1 MAKSV
6 NFSERFSLFS
16 GEPVSNSPV
25 IDFNLPDGTTL
36 PPEIIETTG
45 QTFEIASQKLRTQAF
60 GESYAVVEGLADGE
74 VEVEIT
80 PTADESGNG
89 GVIFRRS
96 DANNMFQFHV
106 SPSATNR
113 LRLVKV
119 ENGSNTVLK
128 DFNVSGYDPLQTRTL
143 KVVFAGD
150 DIKLYLDGVFQRS
163 EVSTFNQLATGVG
176 IRSDRSTLEYDNFAY
191 PTGEQ
196 VLEIAPNFLN
206 NTVLST
212 GDVMVRNGVWDIEI
226 NSSGAI
232 TENVQYTINNGQTWV
247 DFNLSAP
254 NGLTHSAPLA
264 FNAGEYDIKFRL
276 EESGFETES
285 THLIVSRY
293 VFLGKGQSNMAGFGK
308 AQYSTLQQPET
319 STSGFRPW
327 LIDKTDETMLMRQD
341 WDKVTSAVDSVTYNE
356 YANVGWMIRF
366 ANLIVTNE
374 DEPVVCIP
382 GALGGSTIAQNIKN
396 STYSSGGQTV
406 YSSGTRRV
414 NLTVG
419 GCTLVLYQQGEND
432 ANDNEGTTKA
442 SYASSLSGLVDD
454 HYQDYGV
461 PTLIVALGNIHRSNY
476 IGTGGDGDND
486 TGQVAIRAAQVE
498 VAASN
503 SNAFITEPLTDLI
516 LSDDGNADNVHF
528 STDTEFDAIANR
540 TYATLTAITSGSA
553 SANQAPT
560 ANAGSNQSVDAGTR
574 VTLNAS
580 GSTAGSYPIV
590 SYEWTQTQGDSV
602 SLIDLNT
609 ATPEFTS
616 PSENNSQTLRFSVV
630 PIDSEGN
637 RGAADTVD
645 ITVAAFVFE
654 GSVLQLID
662 TLAFEL
668 VTDGELMIYP
678 GRANREILK
687 LRPSDELGLVVDEDG
702 CLDFEHAD
710 NDIAKLEVVI
720 FNSTDKAIIDSD
732 NLAIVFE
739 GAEAHCRLGDF
750 NPTNANEPFDVGVI
764 VYIEGDS
771 RGVVAYNSSS
781 SSANQVRAYVQKRVG
796 I

>member
-1 MAKSV
+1 MAKSA

-106 SPSATNR
+106 SPNAANR

-226 NSSGAI
+226 NSSGTI
-232 TENVQYTINNGQTWV
+232 TENVQYTVDDGQTWL
-247 DFNLSAP
+247 DFSLSAP
-254 NGLTHSAPLA
+254 NGLTHSAPIP
-264 FNAGEYDIKFRL
+264 FTVGEYDIRFRL

-293 VFLGKGQSNMAGFGK
+293 ILLGKGQSNMAGFG
-308 AQYSTLQQPET
+308 QPQHSTLQLPAT

-341 WDKVTSAVDSVTYNE
+341 WDKVDTAVDAVTYNA

-366 ANLIVTNE
+366 ANLIVTTE

-382 GALGGSTIAQNIKN
+382 AALAGSTLSQNEKG
-396 STYSSGGQTV
+396 SSYSSSGQTI
-406 YSSGTRRV
+406 YGSGTRRA
-414 NLTVG
+414 NLVTG

-432 ANDNEGTTKA
+432 ANENEGTTKA
-442 SYASSLSGLVDD
+442 AYTLGLNTLVDN

-461 PTLIVALGNIHRSNY
+461 PTLIIPLGNVHRSNY
-476 IGTGGDGDND
+476 VGTGGDGDND

-528 STDTEFDAIANR
+528 STDTEFDTIANR

-553 SANQAPT
+553 SANQPPT
-560 ANAGSNQSVDAGTR
+560 ANAGTDLPTVTAGAQFQLNGSGVATQSGAAIVGYSWAQISTGTVVALSNPLINNPTGVAPSSDTAQTLTYELTVTDSNGLTAKDTVIVPVAAEVVAVESSNLSVTIKG
-574 VTLNAS
+574 S
-580 GSTAGSYPIV
+580 GSGVHEV
-590 SYEWTQTQGDSV
+590 SIFEISDLSTVIYNGDA
-602 SLIDLNT
+602 I
-609 ATPEFTS
+609 
-616 PSENNSQTLRFSVV
+616 FSNDVM
-630 PIDSEGN
+630 
-637 RGAADTVD
+637 TVD
-645 ITVAAFVFE
+645 VDIEAGVQVVGLWVGGNFPNSGGSFE
-654 GSVLQLID
+654 G
-662 TLAFEL
+662 
-668 VTDGELMIYP
+668 VT
-678 GRANREILK
+678 K
-687 LRPSDELGLVVDEDG
+687 
-702 CLDFEHAD
+702 
-710 NDIAKLEVVI
+710 
-720 FNSTDKAIIDSD
+720 
-732 NLAIVFE
+732 
-739 GAEAHCRLGDF
+739 
-750 NPTNANEPFDVGVI
+750 
-764 VYIEGDS
+764 
-771 RGVVAYNSSS
+771 
-781 SSANQVRAYVQKRVG
+781 
-796 I
+796 